1 MDDDNLAISAKA
13 LRDGIAEALG
23 VDDGDKNLITWEYD
37 QKLGKAYGVEV
48 EIK

>member
-23 VDDGDKNLITWEYD
+23 VNDGDRSVVTWEYD
-37 QKLGKAYGVEV
+37 QKLGKEYGVEL